1 MQKKKVLK
9 TFARTENI
17 IYIKWILDIKKK
29 KNIGQAIN
37 SLYMYIVFLR
47 YVSAL
52 HANVC
57 KTCHSNAPLQSAVPK
72 SKLSELPN
80 YSMWQ

>member
-29 KNIGQAIN
+29 K
-37 SLYMYIVFLR
+37 
-47 YVSAL
+47 
-52 HANVC
+52 
-57 KTCHSNAPLQSAVPK
+57 KTLDR
-72 SKLSELPN
+72 L
-80 YSMWQ
+80 